1 MTNKDFHP
9 IYREKIHPA
18 LKDAFGY
25 RLMHVALKYRKDL
38 IDLLADFDLAPPQ
51 LAILRILDTSKLLNQ
66 AELGMELGHDKVTVV
81 RLIDGLEAL
90 GFVIRKLNS
99 EDKRQRLIHITK
111 SGRDVL
117 SVIKKKNIIREK
129 DFLYPL
135 TESEVLIL
143 KKIIMKL

>member
-1 MTNKDFHP
+1 MNNKDLQP
-9 IYREKIHPA
+9 IYKEKIHPA

-38 IDLLADFDLAPPQ
+38 IELLVNFDLSPPQ
-51 LAILRILDTSKLLNQ
+51 LAILRILDSSELFNQ
-66 AELGMELGHDKVTVV
+66 AALGMELGHDKVTVV

-90 GFVIRKLNS
+90 GFVVRKLSS
-99 EDKRQRLIHITK
+99 EDKRQRMIHITK

-117 SVIKKKNIIREK
+117 SIIKKKNSIREK
-129 DFLYPL
+129 DFLSPL
-135 TESEVLIL
+135 TDTEALLL